1 MDEGDFITIEYPGG
15 KELDAEIVSISCPAC
30 GAEFVGTIR
39 QAGGFISGHIAY
51 HEFVNRMDVM
61 VNDLGGL

>member
-1 MDEGDFITIEYPGG
+1 MKEILLRLNTRGG

>member
-1 MDEGDFITIEYPGG
+1 MDEGDFITIEYPAG

>member
-1 MDEGDFITIEYPGG
+1 MNEGDFITIEYPGG

>member
-51 HEFVNRMDVM
+51 HEFVYRMDVM